1 MRTLRLRQSPLFRR
15 NKDSAWQVE
24 NTGRRHAKPRSSCLR
39 RWPGR
44 GSPILEIAP
53 GRQRARRPV
62 FALRGFFDCTARA
75 RAAQHSH
82 AFGAFSIAHFLGTV
96 QSIRG
101 CAIDRFWGDLE
112 DQLAVAPPTAPR
124 GGPRGVQLAAGRSA
138 QARSSCADVRLKPV
152 TTARAPS
159 QFPAFHSVQ

>member
-101 CAIDRFWGDLE
+101 CAK
-112 DQLAVAPPTAPR
+112 DQLAVAP
-124 GGPRGVQLAAGRSA
+124 GPGR
-138 QARSSCADVRLKPV
+138 
-152 TTARAPS
+152 ARAPRDI
-159 QFPAFHSVQ
+159 AFRAIARKFSHPDGERRPRATPRAYSSYLAPSSVARAAG